1 MNFLYQ
7 VKFVPLFVGQQNF
20 ADVFIL
26 LVEFRGAHQLVMRRS
41 KVSLEEY
48 LKPHGVLSDLSQ
60 IENVSLCSRIHSFLC
75 CEHVIMIVSLSENL
89 QYNSGFLN

>member
-7 VKFVPLFVGQQNF
+7 VKFVPLFVGQKNF

-41 KVSLEEY
+41 KLSLEEY
-48 LKPHGVLSDLSQ
+48 LKPHGVLSVLS
-60 IENVSLCSRIHSFLC
+60 LPSF
-75 CEHVIMIVSLSENL
+75 SLSALYTNRTD
-89 QYNSGFLN
+89 

>member
-48 LKPHGVLSDLSQ
+48 LKPHGVLSQ
-60 IENVSLCSRIHSFLC
+60 IENFRLVLEFIHFFVVNML
-75 CEHVIMIVSLSENL
+75 
-89 QYNSGFLN
+89 